1 MADLLFIALM
11 IVFFALAVL
20 LVRACDL
27 IIGPDE
33 DVIIGTVEST
43 DDGVEIAA

>member
-20 LVRACDL
+20 LVRVCDR
-27 IIGPDE
+27 IIGADE
-33 DVIIGTVEST
+33 GVIIGTVEYA
-43 DDGVEIAA
+43 DDEVEVAA